1 MRRSFAISGSLS
13 WTQSPEYCRDHG
25 LTLDN
30 FPPAGRPPSKPET
43 AAPRTS
49 RNSIQTW
56 DLFRAGKTVIEVAR
70 ATGRAEHTVAGY
82 LCDYIRAERP
92 PSISR
97 WVSET
102 DYLPIAQAARR
113 LGTDRLKPIF
123 IALDEK
129 FPYDQIRLVVTH
141 LQSQSAS

>member
-1 MRRSFAISGSLS
+1 M
-13 WTQSPEYCRDHG
+13 
-25 LTLDN
+25 
-30 FPPAGRPPSKPET
+30 ET
-43 AAPRTS
+43 
-49 RNSIQTW
+49 W
-56 DLFRAGKTVIEVAR
+56 GLFRAGKAIIDVAR
-70 ATGRAEHTVAGY
+70 ATGRTERTVTGY

-129 FPYDQIRLVVTH
+129 FPYEQIQLVVAH
-141 LQSQSAS
+141 LQARSVS